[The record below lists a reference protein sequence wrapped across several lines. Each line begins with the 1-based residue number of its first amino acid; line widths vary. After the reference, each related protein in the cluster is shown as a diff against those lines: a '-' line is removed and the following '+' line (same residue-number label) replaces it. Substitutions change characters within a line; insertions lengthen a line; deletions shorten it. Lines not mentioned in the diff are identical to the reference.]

1 MSVDKK
7 RLELE
12 SIIGKINKK
21 RSDSSKVED
30 SKSIVSGTELLESKA
45 LSYIPTGISQ
55 LDRDLGGGFAKGY
68 ISAITG
74 PTNIGKSGLCVEAVI
89 QAQKQGDIP
98 VWVATEDFPRA
109 LAIARGVD
117 MDNLYVISSADYGE
131 ITIDTLYDILYDNE
145 KKHSRGIAGLVIID
159 SINALI
165 PKADVD
171 AQKNNGLEG
180 QNQPGRRAAMLS
192 KVLEAIIGRGM
203 LANKTA
209 IILTAHEHVVMGGR
223 VINGIVPVQM
233 SGGKTVEYLSKV
245 IMRLTKM
252 ATAKLKEGAHEQ
264 VIGHTVKYDITK
276 NHVTGILRKGDYAL
290 KHMVGIDNTEAIW
303 NEARHEDFGIITT
316 KRVDKKMVVV
326 FNVLPEVIEFTG
338 TLANAQKFHKEN
350 RDLHKKLE
358 DRILALKG
366 VKKKDRAQFLL
377 DTTPDVTIVG
387 MLATDEVSEAIPDV
401 DSEEDSGSPES
412 EE

>member
-358 DRILALKG
+358 DRILALKN